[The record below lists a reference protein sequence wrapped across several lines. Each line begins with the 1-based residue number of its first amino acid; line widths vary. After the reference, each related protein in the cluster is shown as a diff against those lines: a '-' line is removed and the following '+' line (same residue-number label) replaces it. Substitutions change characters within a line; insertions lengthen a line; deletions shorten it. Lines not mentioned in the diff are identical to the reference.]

1 MEEIREMV
9 ELLLKKCKGSNVP
22 IMIAYGAEKTFLAEY
37 GTVSADT
44 PDRIRRARTAF
55 VNAPS
60 QARSIMEF
68 DA

>member
-22 IMIAYGAEKTFLAEY
+22 IMIAYGNEKTFLAEY
-37 GTVSADT
+37 GTVAADT

-60 QARSIMEF
+60 QTTSIMEF

>member
-9 ELLLKKCKGSNVP
+9 ELLLKKCKSSNIP
-22 IMIAYGAEKTFLAEY
+22 IMITYGNEKTFLAEY
-37 GTVSADT
+37 GTVGSDT

-55 VNAPS
+55 LNAPS
-60 QARSIMEF
+60 QTRSIMEF